1 MVEPISI
8 TALFGYTKGFSDI
21 SIKIAQTLKIVDS
34 IESRLE
40 LLIQVELNAALKTLR
55 QALNS
60 SSQQQILL
68 INDARDGFTKAT
80 CIEKQERLFYAYLG
94 LGICHYL
101 LEDVNNLKMAFIE
114 LGRISI
120 SEDFYIKKLDSYQG
134 FNKYSLAMLIS
145 SFNLAKAL
153 PLIRSLPEI
162 WSYRKNIKTFKNNGK
177 YKNDL
182 SIDDLL
188 RKVEIEEN
196 KFLSIKQF
204 DNTEIIIKSLE
215 LINIQKQCLEIASR
229 L

>member
-8 TALFGYTKGFSDI
+8 TALFGYAKGISDI
-21 SIKIAQTLKIVDS
+21 SIKIAQALKIVDS

-101 LEDVNNLKMAFIE
+101 LKDVNNLKMAFIE

-120 SEDFYIKKLDSYQG
+120 SEDFYIKKIDSYQG
-134 FNKYSLAMLIS
+134 FNKYSLAMFIS

-162 WSYRKNIKTFKNNGK
+162 WSYRKNIKTFKK
-177 YKNDL
+177 T
-182 SIDDLL
+182 
-188 RKVEIEEN
+188 EN
-196 KFLSIKQF
+196 IKM
-204 DNTEIIIKSLE
+204 I
-215 LINIQKQCLEIASR
+215 
-229 L
+229 